1 VGTRS
6 LPSGALSTE
15 EPPKPPLLAKLQ
27 DRRAHHKQRSKIVRA
42 LYVVVG
48 ATVLIAGIA
57 MLVLPGPAFAVIPI
71 GLFMLALEFT
81 WAEAVLQRSL
91 EQADKARQKAAET
104 TTAQRVL
111 TGIAAALA
119 AAGFVAWAILGD
131 VPLLPV

>member
-1 VGTRS
+1 
-6 LPSGALSTE
+6 
-15 EPPKPPLLAKLQ
+15 
-27 DRRAHHKQRSKIVRA
+27 VRA